1 MDYIVVRVMSDTT
14 KCARTPT
21 DSELIQNLEQI
32 PELCPAT
39 QVGRAY
45 KSILRIFEEEFRSA
59 CVTATQFQVLVH
71 IGFLDAPGGSE
82 LAKRLGSD
90 PSTISRILDTLE
102 TKELIESRAGQ
113 DRRTRH
119 YELSD
124 YGTKAVQ
131 DGLASW
137 ERARNRVLS
146 DMQSSDWNSIG
157 SFLGMIGR
165 PA

>member
-1 MDYIVVRVMSDTT
+1 MSDTT
-14 KCARTPT
+14 KCSRTPI
-21 DSELIQNLEQI
+21 DNELLENLARV

-71 IGFLDAPGGSE
+71 IGFIDEPGGTE

-90 PSTISRILDTLE
+90 PSTISRILETLE
-102 TKELIESRAGQ
+102 KKELIESRSGQ

-119 YELSD
+119 YALTD
-124 YGTKAVQ
+124 YGTQAVE

-146 DMQSSDWNSIG
+146 DMDNTNWNSVVSLLEVIG
-157 SFLGMIGR
+157 HSS
-165 PA
+165 

>member
-1 MDYIVVRVMSDTT
+1 MSDTT
-14 KCARTPT
+14 KCSRTPT
-21 DSELIQNLEQI
+21 DSELIQNLQRV
-32 PELCPAT
+32 PEFCPAT

-71 IGFLDAPGGSE
+71 IGFLDAPGGTE

-102 TKELIESRAGQ
+102 TKELIKSRSGQ

-119 YELSD
+119 YELTD
-124 YGTKAVQ
+124 YGTRAVQ

-137 ERARNRVLS
+137 ERARSRVLS
-146 DMQSSDWNSIG
+146 DMSDTDWNSVV
-157 SFLGMIGR
+157 SFLGIIGQSS
-165 PA
+165 